1 MRERSEPQ
9 SRTAYGPPLACR
21 PTLTARAQFKRG
33 TSRRTM
39 KLRQAAEGVVNRT
52 MLFAYQKLV
61 LDQVAHYEQLVAQQK
76 LLIEGLSPND
86 QAIVG
91 ANEYLSTL
99 EMALAL
105 NVAHRDLLQQELAA
119 ADPE

>member
-1 MRERSEPQ
+1 
-9 SRTAYGPPLACR
+9 
-21 PTLTARAQFKRG
+21 
-33 TSRRTM
+33 M